1 MVVLDLELL
10 REYALLH
17 LGELEDVAAGV
28 GPRYL
33 LEVLVEVLLS
43 GAVSVL
49 VAQIPFFH
57 IDTTN
62 RLRII
67 GFYLLFFDL
76 HRKLLTLGLIRK

>member
-57 IDTTN
+57 ID
-62 RLRII
+62 I
-67 GFYLLFFDL
+67 FFDL